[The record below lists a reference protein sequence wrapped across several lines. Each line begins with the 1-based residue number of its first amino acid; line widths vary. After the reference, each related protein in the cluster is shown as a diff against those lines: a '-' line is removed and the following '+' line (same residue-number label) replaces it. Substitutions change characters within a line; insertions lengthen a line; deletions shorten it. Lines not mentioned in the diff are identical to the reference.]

1 MKKKIAIIGAGLAG
15 LTLARRLNQHAEV
28 AVFEKA
34 RGVGGRMAT
43 RHADP
48 FSFDHGAQFFT
59 VRNKRFGQFLAPHVA
74 AGLIREWKGK
84 AITLDPD
91 RKVADRLWFE
101 PHYTAC
107 PGMNSLCQEMAREV
121 QVKLNCE
128 VAPLIEKSAGGW
140 ALFDTDARSLGH
152 FDLVISTAP
161 PAQTCRLFDPFL
173 PPEAALRHSKMLA
186 CYVLMFGL
194 HKKWEKPW
202 IAAKINNSPLEWLS
216 VNSSKPGRNHEL
228 TSIVVH
234 STNSWAEQHADDEQ
248 STVEKF
254 LRAQLRLLLDLDLD
268 APDHFSMHRW
278 RYALLDKAHDDK
290 TRAMPFHDRELQLAS
305 VGDWG
310 SKSRIEDVWM
320 EANRLA
326 DQILA

>member
-15 LTLARRLNQHAEV
+15 LTLAQRLHQHCDV
-28 AVFEKA
+28 TVFEKS
-34 RGVGGRMAT
+34 RGVGGRMTT

-59 VRNKRFGQFLAPHVA
+59 VRNKRFGQFLASHVA
-74 AGLIREWKGK
+74 SGLIREWKGK
-84 AITLDPD
+84 AITLDPE
-91 RKVADRLWFE
+91 RKVTDRLWFE

-107 PGMNSLCQEMAREV
+107 PGMNSLCKQMAQGIEV
-121 QVKLNCE
+121 ILNCE
-128 VAPLIEKSAGGW
+128 VAPLNQNSASGRE
-140 ALFDTDARSLGH
+140 LFDTDGRNLGT

-161 PAQTCRLFDPFL
+161 PLQTCRLFESFL
-173 PPEAALRHSKMLA
+173 APDSPLRHSTMLA
-186 CYVLMFGL
+186 SYTMMFGL
-194 HKKWEKPW
+194 HKKWNKPW

-216 VNSSKPGRNHEL
+216 VNSSKPGRNHDV

-234 STNSWAEQHADDEQ
+234 ANNSWAQQHVEDDPA
-248 STVEKF
+248 SVEKF
-254 LRAQLRLLLDLDLD
+254 LRDQLKLVLDLDLD
-268 APDHFSMHRW
+268 APDYFSLHRW

-290 TRAMPFHDRELQLAS
+290 TRDMPFHDRDLQLAS

-310 SKSRIEDVWM
+310 SKSRIEDVWL

-326 DQILA
+326 DQILG